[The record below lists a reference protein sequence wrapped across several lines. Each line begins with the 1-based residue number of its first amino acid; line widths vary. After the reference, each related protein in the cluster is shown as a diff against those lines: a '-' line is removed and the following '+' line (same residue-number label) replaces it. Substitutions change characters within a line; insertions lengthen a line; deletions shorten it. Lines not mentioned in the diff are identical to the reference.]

1 MDSSVIC
8 MLMPYVLGLLVW
20 LYLVISG
27 AVGAVKAMLYTGDEA
42 PRTDAWIVF
51 GLAYS
56 GVILGVLPVIAAAVL
71 RGRAWPN
78 VNFDDD
84 TVGTILLDDTTG
96 RLITVQLFLSLLV
109 LMFVVVV
116 GFIMLTGSM

>member
-1 MDSSVIC
+1 MDGSVIC
-8 MLMPYVLGLLVW
+8 MLLPYILGLLVW

-27 AVGAVKAMLYTGDEA
+27 AIGGLKAVMYKGDEA
-42 PRTDAWIVF
+42 PRQDAWILF

-56 GVILGVLPVIAAAVL
+56 GVFLGVLPVIVAAVL
-71 RGRAWPN
+71 RGRVWPN

-96 RLITVQLFLSLLV
+96 RLITVQLFLALLI
-109 LMFVVVV
+109 LMLIMLVA
-116 GFIMLTGSM
+116 FIVLTGSF